1 VLDSY
6 VVSTDTP
13 KKPKK
18 KLGRPP
24 LPEGV
29 GKEFM
34 LRVRMPIAMKEALS
48 KVATDENMTA
58 SEFVRKLI
66 EVRLGGC

>member
-1 VLDSY
+1 MSAN
-6 VVSTDTP
+6 TP
-13 KKPKK
+13 RKGKPKK

-24 LPEGV
+24 LPEGA

-34 LRVRMPIAMKEALS
+34 LRVRIPIAMKEGLA

-66 EVRLGGC
+66 EARLSGC

>member
-1 VLDSY
+1 MA
-6 VVSTDTP
+6 

-24 LPEGV
+24 LPEGA
-29 GKEFM
+29 GKDFM
-34 LRVRMPIAMKEALS
+34 LRVRMPKAMSEALS
-48 KVATDENMTA
+48 KLATEENMTA

-66 EVRLGGC
+66 EVRLAAL